1 MNRII
6 MHVDM
11 DAFFVS
17 VEVAEKP
24 YLRGKPVAVTGSL
37 TTRSVIATASY
48 EARKCGVH
56 SAMPLFTAK
65 KLCKNLIVIEARH
78 DKYVVI
84 SRKLVA
90 IYNSFCPAVE
100 SFSIDEAFLDL
111 TYTVKD
117 EREAVMLAKKIKA
130 LIKNKFNLPLTV
142 GISYNKLLAKLASKL
157 GKPDG
162 LFVLNE
168 KNRDRVMDG
177 LSVEKISGIGEK
189 TARLLREKFHV
200 NTIRDLKKVPL
211 MELYAVF
218 YSYAL
223 FLHNAAFGKDSTP
236 VIPDYEKPQ
245 EKSVGNSMTFPF
257 DTSSWNYIKRA
268 FKYLAEKVAMR
279 LRTRGLFASTVVI
292 LIRYADFRTISK
304 RKKVFATNSTDAIY
318 FEAISL
324 FKTVYNGR
332 KVRLVG
338 ISVTNLSEGVPLSL
352 FETNDRSLK
361 IDEALDK
368 VKLKFGDRIADY
380 ASLID
385 FEKKQV

>member
-1 MNRII
+1 
-6 MHVDM
+6 MHIDM

-56 SAMPLFTAK
+56 SAMPLFMAK
-65 KLCKNLIVIEARH
+65 KLCKNLIVIEVH
-78 DKYVVI
+78 HNKYITI
-84 SRKLVA
+84 SKEL
-90 IYNSFCPAVE
+90 ITLYDSFCPAVE
-100 SFSIDEAFLDL
+100 RFSIDEAFLDL
-111 TYTVKD
+111 THTVKG

-162 LFVLNE
+162 LFVINE

-177 LSVEKISGIGEK
+177 LPVEKISGIGKK
-189 TARLLREKFHV
+189 TARLLREKFYV
-200 NTIRDLKKVPL
+200 KTIRDLKKVPL

-218 YSYAL
+218 HSYAL
-223 FLHNAAFGKDSTP
+223 FLHNTAFGKDTTP

-257 DTSSWNYIKRA
+257 DTSSWDYIKRA

-279 LRTRGLFASTVVI
+279 LRMKGLFASTVVI
-292 LIRYADFRTISK
+292 LVRYADFRTISK

-352 FETNDRSLK
+352 FEANDRSLK

-368 VKLKFGDRIADY
+368 VRLKFGDRIADY

-385 FEKKQV
+385 FEKKPYKL